1 MGSLPSKRK
10 YRSCPKTEQNLS
22 QYGFIPGRAKSD
34 FYALL
39 KRTGTTKIEP
49 ISIHDNNILFEQF
62 CHERDSNILQM
73 IRRLPCKK
81 ADALCYFLDY
91 DDEQATATIES
102 WEKEEKKLYSIFE
115 MINSDD

>member
-1 MGSLPSKRK
+1 
-10 YRSCPKTEQNLS
+10 
-22 QYGFIPGRAKSD
+22 
-34 FYALL
+34 
-39 KRTGTTKIEP
+39 
-49 ISIHDNNILFEQF
+49 
-62 CHERDSNILQM
+62 M

>member
-1 MGSLPSKRK
+1 MP
-10 YRSCPKTEQNLS
+10 EQYNLFVNY
-22 QYGFIPGRAKSD
+22 QNKVVDI
-34 FYALL
+34 
-39 KRTGTTKIEP
+39 
-49 ISIHDNNILFEQF
+49 EQF